1 MRFKDLNE
9 AGFASFAD
17 QAVETVDK
25 LTSAAG
31 AAYGK
36 FKGAKEK
43 AESGIK
49 SDISKAEAEA
59 EKAAEKATAKAEKD
73 AEAKAKTDTAMK
85 VKAAAALTG
94 NIPTLVAKVVLD
106 RTPDDPDM
114 IEEFH
119 ALDAEDFNKV
129 YAAIAKAQDRI
140 SKFPREMRKAL
151 KASDF
156 LQAAHKSDNELNDML
171 GAQPDR
177 GTDAAEDMLMKNMFD
192 EQAVWAEVLT
202 SDDAGG
208 NAQHVISLI
217 KAISR
222 DFERRNLAATGT
234 GSKKAFPEGTGI
246 VRIMSTQRQIIM
258 IRLGL
263 LKTSIDQ
270 LAEKPVTEAAMRRV
284 RKLLER
290 MR

>member
-9 AGFASFAD
+9 ASFASFAD
-17 QAVETVDK
+17 QAVETIDK
-25 LTSAAG
+25 LTSTAG
-31 AAYGK
+31 KAYGA

-49 SDISKAEAEA
+49 SDIKAAQAEA
-59 EKAAEKATAKAEKD
+59 EKEKEKAEREAEKGKAGKNKKLVE
-73 AEAKAKTDTAMK
+73 
-85 VKAAAALTG
+85 
-94 NIPTLVAKVVLD
+94 NIPALVAKVVLD

-119 ALDAEDFNKV
+119 ALGADDFNKV
-129 YAAIAKAQDRI
+129 YTAIDKATDRI
-140 SKFPREMRKAL
+140 AKFPREMRKAL

-156 LQAAHKSDNELNDML
+156 LQAIHKSDAELNDML
-171 GAQPDR
+171 GEQPDK
-177 GTDAAEDMLMKNMFD
+177 GIDPAEEMLLKNLFD
-192 EQAVWAEVLT
+192 EQSVWTEVLT
-202 SDDAGG
+202 SDDLAGS
-208 NAQHVISLI
+208 AQHMISLI

-222 DFERRNLAATGT
+222 DFERRNLAGT
-234 GSKKAFPEGTGI
+234 GVAAKKKSFPEGTGI
-246 VRIMSTQRQIIM
+246 VRILSTQRQIIM
-258 IRLGL
+258 MRLGL

>member
-1 MRFKDLNE
+1 MRFDDLNE
-9 AGFASFAD
+9 ASFASFAD

-31 AAYGK
+31 KAYGK

-43 AESGIK
+43 AEHGIK
-49 SDISKAEAEA
+49 SDIKSAQAEAERA
-59 EKAAEKATAKAEKD
+59 ADKAAAKAEKD
-73 AEAKAKTDTAMK
+73 AEAKAKTD
-85 VKAAAALTG
+85 KATRAKASAAVAG
-94 NIPTLVAKVVLD
+94 NIPALVAKVVLD

-129 YAAIAKAQDRI
+129 YTAIEKAQDRI

-156 LQAAHKSDNELNDML
+156 LQATHKSDNELNDML
-171 GAQPDR
+171 GEQPDR
-177 GTDAAEDMLMKNMFD
+177 GTDAAEDMLMKNLFD
-192 EQAVWAEVLT
+192 EQSVWAGVLT
-202 SDDAGG
+202 SEDLAGS
-208 NAQHVISLI
+208 AQHMISLI

-222 DFERRNLAATGT
+222 DFERRNLAATGS